1 MPLKHALLPENLQIQ
16 DDGDSGPIMKVDK
29 KAFVLNHRYLRYSN
43 GHFVQVEIRG
53 YCTFPLMEKLWIRK
67 VSHKERVGSL
77 VEAEWVSAVLRQPI
91 NQPFEHLSP
100 PLPVSALRSTA
111 AARSPQEAT
120 G

>member
-1 MPLKHALLPENLQIQ
+1 MIDKVSENRQ
-16 DDGDSGPIMKVDK
+16 
-29 KAFVLNHRYLRYSN
+29 YSN
-43 GHFVQVEIRG
+43 GLFAQVEIRS
-53 YCTFPLMEKLWIRK
+53 YCMFPLMEKLWIRR
-67 VSHKERVGSL
+67 VLHKEGVGSV
-77 VEAEWVSAVLRQPI
+77 VEAEWASAVLRQPI

>member
-1 MPLKHALLPENLQIQ
+1 MDKLNLGESPIFKCTLCPRVNQQLLYVMEEPCIRRDLHK
-16 DDGDSGPIMKVDK
+16 DGAGGV
-29 KAFVLNHRYLRYSN
+29 
-43 GHFVQVEIRG
+43 VE
-53 YCTFPLMEKLWIRK
+53 P
-67 VSHKERVGSL
+67 
-77 VEAEWVSAVLRQPI
+77 EWVSAVLRQPI